1 MVSQACA
8 VSCASGTPDD
18 WGALSPPPTLC
29 VADVFH
35 WTCLN
40 ELAARLPP
48 NTAPAGYQCPAC
60 QAPVFPPAN
69 LASPVADVLRQKL
82 STVNW
87 ARAGLGL
94 PLIEEAAD
102 VPENPPHDVTDYTDW
117 STFDCECS
125 FHDGGGGGGGVV
137 SWRPPASRLGLRSG
151 SSRLQLGSLC
161 CRTQP
166 RERRPARSVLPRRL
180 SEILFNPGLPH
191 EYLSII
197 IIIFSS
203 VLCLESLQ
211 RVNPQGRNRSG
222 TKRTALTL
230 KQRVLLV
237 LLLGVLG
244 FVTLVVVMSKLGRA
258 SADSDP
264 NLDPH
269 LNPHIRVGQN

>member
-1 MVSQACA
+1 MSVRRVQCRVCVCMVSQACA

-117 STFDCECS
+117 STFDCES
-125 FHDGGGGGGGVV
+125 SGAAAGEV
-137 SWRPPASRLGLRSG
+137 RS
-151 SSRLQLGSLC
+151 S
-161 CRTQP
+161 QP
-166 RERRPARSVLPRRL
+166 LTPRA
-180 SEILFNPGLPH
+180 LFA
-191 EYLSII
+191 
-197 IIIFSS
+197 
-203 VLCLESLQ
+203 
-211 RVNPQGRNRSG
+211 GRNRSG